1 MEAQG
6 GAENPPDDY
15 VTRSKTIVLIPID
28 RRPTCPK
35 ATLNFG
41 GQIMCLQIDIRAVWM
56 HMTHPLTSFGRTS
69 TKRYRRRSR
78 ILIMSFVSLA
88 SIYIVRVRSNMT
100 GINAKLSVLGHPEL
114 KFQEMC
120 VSL

>member
-28 RRPTCPK
+28 RRPTCLK

-41 GQIMCLQIDIRAVWM
+41 GQIMCLQIDIRAV
-56 HMTHPLTSFGRTS
+56 
-69 TKRYRRRSR
+69 
-78 ILIMSFVSLA
+78 
-88 SIYIVRVRSNMT
+88 
-100 GINAKLSVLGHPEL
+100 
-114 KFQEMC
+114 
-120 VSL
+120 